1 MRGRIENAQ
10 AGRGCLTDELRERYR
25 PCTDTGYAMG
35 PVELGLVP
43 YLHHLAVNRKPLDRW
58 AISAEEFVVLAG
70 WEQHGWISVFGTDE
84 EPVAVTKGFWDFM
97 CSALWDTCALH
108 LESPAYDTPAPAG
121 AGKPTKGSGEP
132 PCSS

>member
-25 PCTDTGYAMG
+25 PCTGTGYAMG

-97 CSALWDTCALH
+97 CSAQRFAPQPQRKPARARVH
-108 LESPAYDTPAPAG
+108 GYESAERS
-121 AGKPTKGSGEP
+121 GKISRH
-132 PCSS
+132 